1 MSILF
6 LILIILCSVILGMI
20 VLIQNPKGGG
30 LAGSI
35 AGLSN
40 QFMGVKQTTD
50 VLEKGTWV
58 FAAIIGV
65 LCICSSFF
73 IRGGAATG
81 SNAADKLKD
90 ATLPSQSAPA
100 APTVPPAGNTIQLG
114 PDSTK

>member
-6 LILIILCSVILGMI
+6 LILIILCSVVLGMI

-58 FAAIIGV
+58 FASIIGV
-65 LCICSSFF
+65 LCICSSLF
-73 IRGGAATG
+73 IKAGSSSG

-90 ATLPSQSAPA
+90 ATLPAQTAPA
-100 APTVPPAGNTIQLG
+100 PVTPAPDANSVPLI
-114 PDSTK
+114 PDTTK